1 MRRLKLHVS
10 RACATAANLALAS
23 TEALAH
29 ASERGHVLLLPTQY
43 YWLGGALAVL
53 VTFLISAF
61 VPAEP
66 LERAAQWRI
75 PLARSLLRLNV
86 LTSLLSFAVFLLLVA
101 AGFVGSRD
109 PLSNPLPLV
118 IWTLLWVGLTV
129 LQGLFG
135 NIWAWINPWYG
146 PWWLAVRL

>member
-1 MRRLKLHVS
+1 
-10 RACATAANLALAS
+10 
-23 TEALAH
+23 
-29 ASERGHVLLLPTQY
+29 
-43 YWLGGALAVL
+43 
-53 VTFLISAF
+53 F

-75 PLARSLLRLNV
+75 PLARSLPRLNV

-146 PWWLAVRL
+146 PWWLAVRLGRRLEWDMPPFRLPARLGGWPAVALLFLFAWFELIYPAPDDPAQLAPLSLLYLL